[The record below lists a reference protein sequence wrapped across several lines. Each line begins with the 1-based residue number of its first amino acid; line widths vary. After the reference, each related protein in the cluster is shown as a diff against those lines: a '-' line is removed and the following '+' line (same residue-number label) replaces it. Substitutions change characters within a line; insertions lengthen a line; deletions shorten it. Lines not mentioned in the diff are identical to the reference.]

1 MYPHKIFLGLD
12 LYSIF
17 MLVGVIAC
25 MVCIRVL
32 SDRRKMRAA
41 WQNLVL
47 FNAVL
52 AVILGYG
59 SAVLFQAFYNF
70 MESGTFEVV
79 NSTGATFYGGL
90 IGGTALFILI
100 YFGVGH
106 FLFRDGYHKGHFR
119 TVSDMAAPCIA
130 IAHGFGRLG
139 CLMAGCCYG
148 AKTDAWFGIPM
159 DITGD
164 GTHELVRVIPVQL
177 YEAVFLL
184 ALGVF
189 VLLMFWEGKKYE
201 LPIYMGAYA
210 VWRFIAENLRADHRG
225 ETVVDFLTPSQLI
238 SVLLVVGAVVLFAI
252 EWRIDHRPA
261 SDGTDGDGED
271 SEASD
276 GEGQEGD
283 TEDAPVQGEAPV
295 ASDEAES

>member
-1 MYPHKIFLGLD
+1 MYREKIFLGLD

-32 SDRRKMRAA
+32 SDHRKLKAS

-70 MESGTFEVV
+70 MESGTFEIV
-79 NSTGATFYGGL
+79 SDTGATFYGGL
-90 IGGTALFILI
+90 IGGTVLFIVV
-100 YFGVGH
+100 YFVVGG
-106 FLFRDGYHKGHFR
+106 FLFKDGYHKGHFR

-139 CLMAGCCYG
+139 CLMAGCCHG

-159 DITGD
+159 NIPGD
-164 GTHELVRVIPVQL
+164 GTNELVRVIPVQL
-177 YEAVFLL
+177 FEAVFLL
-184 ALGVF
+184 ALGTFVF
-189 VLLMFWEGKKYE
+189 LLFWEGKKYL
-201 LPIYMGAYA
+201 LPLYMVAYSI
-210 VWRFIAENLRADHRG
+210 WRFIAENLRADHRG

-238 SVLLVVGAVVLFAI
+238 SVLLLVGGVVLFVI
-252 EWRIDHRPA
+252 EWRIDKRKA
-261 SDGTDGDGED
+261 TEAFDDEEDLTD
-271 SEASD
+271 A
-276 GEGQEGD
+276 
-283 TEDAPVQGEAPV
+283 
-295 ASDEAES
+295 EAEKDVSDVEETTAEEVSEEETRDEVES

>member
-1 MYPHKIFLGLD
+1 MYPYKIFLGLD
-12 LYSIF
+12 LYSIL

-32 SDRRKMRAA
+32 SDHRKMKAA

-59 SAVLFQAFYNF
+59 SAVLFQAFYNY
-70 MESGTFEVV
+70 MESGKFEIA
-79 NSTGATFYGGL
+79 NNTGATFYGGL
-90 IGGTALFILI
+90 IGGTAIFILV
-100 YFGVGH
+100 YFVAGR

-148 AKTDAWFGIPM
+148 PATDAWYGIVM
-159 DITGD
+159 NG
-164 GTHELVRVIPVQL
+164 VKRVPVQL
-177 YEAVFLL
+177 FEAVFLM

-189 VLLMFWEGKKYE
+189 AFLLFWEGKKYL
-201 LPIYMGAYA
+201 LPMYMGAYA

-225 ETVVDFLTPSQLI
+225 ETIVDFWSPSQLV
-238 SVLLVVGAVVLFAI
+238 SVLLLVGGVVLFAI
-252 EWRIDHRPA
+252 EWRIDHPVSGP
-261 SDGTDGDGED
+261 SDDPDADGNADGGADTDKTLDGE
-271 SEASD
+271 
-276 GEGQEGD
+276 Q
-283 TEDAPVQGEAPV
+283 TDAPAAQ
-295 ASDEAES
+295 DEVGS

>member
-1 MYPHKIFLGLD
+1 MCQKNIFLGLD

-25 MVCIRVL
+25 MVCIRLL
-32 SDRRKMRAA
+32 SDHRKLAA
-41 WQNLVL
+41 KWQNLVL

-90 IGGTALFILI
+90 IGGTAIFIAVYFVAGSILFK
-100 YFGVGH
+100 
-106 FLFRDGYHKGHFR
+106 DGYHKKYFR

-139 CLMAGCCYG
+139 CLMAGCCHG

-159 DITGD
+159 NIPGD
-164 GTHELVRVIPVQL
+164 GTNELVKVVPVQL
-177 YEAVFLL
+177 YEAIFLL

-189 VLLMFWEGKKYE
+189 TFLLFWEGKKYL
-201 LPIYMGAYA
+201 LPTYMGAYA

-225 ETVVDFLTPSQLI
+225 ETIVDFWSPSQLI
-238 SVLLVVGAVVLFAI
+238 SVLLLVGGILLFAI
-252 EWRIDHRPA
+252 EWRIDHP
-261 SDGTDGDGED
+261 STGGDGETQAAD
-271 SEASD
+271 AEPEQSSDETSEETA
-276 GEGQEGD
+276 
-283 TEDAPVQGEAPV
+283 EA
-295 ASDEAES
+295 DEAES

>member
-32 SDRRKMRAA
+32 SDHRKMRAA

-59 SAVLFQAFYNF
+59 SAVLFQAFYNY
-70 MESGTFEVV
+70 MESGTFEIA
-79 NSTGATFYGGL
+79 NDTGATFYGGL
-90 IGGTALFILI
+90 IGGTVIFILI
-100 YFGVGH
+100 YFGAGH
-106 FLFRDGYHKGHFR
+106 FLFKDGYHKRHFR
-119 TVSDMAAPCIA
+119 TVSDLAAPCIA

-148 AKTDAWFGIPM
+148 AKTDSWVGIPM
-159 DITGD
+159 NIVGD
-164 GTHELVRVIPVQL
+164 NSNELVRVIPVQL
-177 YEAVFLL
+177 YEAIFLL

-189 VLLMFWEGKKYE
+189 VLLMFREGKKYE
-201 LPIYMGAYA
+201 MPIYMGAYA

-225 ETVVDFLTPSQLI
+225 ETIVDFLTPSQLI
-238 SVLLVVGAVVLFAI
+238 SVLLLVGAGVLFVI
-252 EWRIDHRPA
+252 EWQIDKRKAVTVSDEEAPDEERGVEDAA
-261 SDGTDGDGED
+261 SDHEETSAHE
-271 SEASD
+271 ET
-276 GEGQEGD
+276 Q
-283 TEDAPVQGEAPV
+283 
-295 ASDEAES
+295 DEVES